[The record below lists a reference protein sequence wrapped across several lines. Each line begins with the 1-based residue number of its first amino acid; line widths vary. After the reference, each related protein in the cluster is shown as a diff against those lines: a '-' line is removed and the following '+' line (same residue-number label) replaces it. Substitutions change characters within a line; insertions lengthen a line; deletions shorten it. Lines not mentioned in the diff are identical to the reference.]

1 MGIYFE
7 VSKRRY
13 IKNNKKVLEVQIFAD
28 ESDYYEYMND

>member
-13 IKNNKKVLEVQIFAD
+13 IKNNKKVLEVQIFAQPF
-28 ESDYYEYMND
+28 

>member
-13 IKNNKKVLEVQIFAD
+13 IKNNKKVLEVQTFALPF
-28 ESDYYEYMND
+28 

>member
-13 IKNNKKVLEVQIFAD
+13 IKNNKKGKRQIKQCI
-28 ESDYYEYMND
+28 EK